1 MFDVTDVMTRLSVEE
16 GGSITLH
23 TLMTSIDVDV
33 HLIWKFAES
42 KASGH
47 SIKFKVI
54 AESIREI
61 DGEISF
67 STERFQNRLQLDYQ
81 TGSLTITDFTAQDV
95 GYYKL
100 WIPSKKI
107 SKTFDVTVSRKNSDS
122 EKSTYNAV

>member
-1 MFDVTDVMTRLSVEE
+1 MFDVTDVMTRLSVVE
-16 GGSITLH
+16 GDAVTLPS
-23 TLMTSIDVDV
+23 LITSIEDVV
-33 HLIWKFAES
+33 FVWKFAES
-42 KASGH
+42 KATGH

-54 AESIREI
+54 VERKREN

-67 STERFQNRLQLDYQ
+67 STGKFQNRLQLDNR

-107 SKTFDVTVSRKNSDS
+107 LKTFDVTVSRKKVHIMPFN
-122 EKSTYNAV
+122 